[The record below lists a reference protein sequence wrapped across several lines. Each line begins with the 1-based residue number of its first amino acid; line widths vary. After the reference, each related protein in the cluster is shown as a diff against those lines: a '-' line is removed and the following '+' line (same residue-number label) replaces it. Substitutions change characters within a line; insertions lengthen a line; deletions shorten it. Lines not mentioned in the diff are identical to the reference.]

1 MSPRRRRLFILNDPH
16 ALRISPELAVEI
28 GFNESIVL
36 LQLEFLISISDHV
49 HEGRVWTYQSVR
61 DLQQHHFPWWS
72 IATISRT
79 IKQLQVQELI
89 LIGNFNRAGFDK
101 TQWFALNE
109 VGLKR
114 LRAVRLGDET
124 GVFQNETP
132 MAQGETRTFQ
142 TVTPTMQNGT
152 AIPETT
158 TKTTAEKDSP
168 LTLQQLEEHEQ
179 RWQEHRR
186 RMTKMS
192 SLDRR
197 RG

>member
-1 MSPRRRRLFILNDPH
+1 MSPRRRRIFILNDPH
-16 ALRISPELAVEI
+16 ALRVSPELAVEI

-61 DLQQHHFPWWS
+61 DLQRHHFPWWS

-79 IKQLQVQELI
+79 LKQLQEQELI

-109 VGLKR
+109 KGLKR
-114 LRAVRLGDET
+114 LRSIRLGDET

-132 MAQGETRTFQ
+132 IAQGETRAFQ
-142 TVTPTMQNGT
+142 VVTPSLQNET

-158 TKTTAEKDSP
+158 TETTTEKKGP
-168 LTLQQLEEHEQ
+168 LTLEELEEHE
-179 RWQEHRR
+179 RDWQEHRR
-186 RMTKMS
+186 SMAKMS